1 MTQTVKALPPPS
13 RLRTV
18 TAWFDSWA
26 VDPAQEVGREDK
38 VDWLRVVPFM
48 ALHLACLAVFWV
60 GWSPTAVVV
69 AVGFYL
75 IRMFAITAFYH
86 RYFSHRAFKTSRVVQ
101 FLGALLGA
109 ASIQR
114 GPLWWAAHHRAH
126 HRHSDGEDDVHSP
139 VRRNF
144 LWSHMVWFLAR
155 GNFRTRL
162 ELVPDLARY
171 PELRFL
177 DRFDVIVPLALIP
190 LFWGLGTVL
199 EVTAPGLGVT
209 GGQLF
214 VWGFVIS
221 TVALYHCTFT
231 INSLAHRWGSRRF
244 ETKDDSRNNWLLAL
258 LTLGE
263 GWHNNHHHYA
273 SSARQGF
280 LWWEVDVSYY
290 ILRGLSAIGIVWDL
304 RPVPA
309 RAMERRR
316 IS

>member
-1 MTQTVKALPPPS
+1 M
-13 RLRTV
+13 
-18 TAWFDSWA
+18 
-26 VDPAQEVGREDK
+26 
-38 VDWLRVVPFM
+38 
-48 ALHLACLAVFWV
+48 

-75 IRMFAITAFYH
+75 MRMFAITAFYH

-177 DRFDVIVPLALIP
+177 DRFDVLVPLALIP
-190 LFWGLGTVL
+190 LFWGLGAIL

-290 ILRGLSAIGIVWDL
+290 ILKGLSAIGIVWDL